1 MDEIEKKI
9 EDLQRRHTNA
19 VRRKSEL
26 TGQLEAKKA
35 ELASLVQEIKD
46 AGYDPKNLKQE
57 RDRVKIELESMITT
71 LDQELTRV
79 ETALD
84 SYKTTK

>member
-9 EDLQRRHTNA
+9 EELQRRHTNA
-19 VRRKSEL
+19 MRRKAEL
-26 TGQLEAKKA
+26 TGQLEAKKM
-35 ELASLVQEIKD
+35 ELATLVQEIKD
-46 AGYDPKNLKQE
+46 AGYDPKNIKQE
-57 RDRVKIELESMITT
+57 RDRVKIELESMISS
-71 LDQELTRV
+71 LDQDLTRV